1 MKKKTLAMML
11 MTTLLLGSILT
22 ACSSNNATN
31 GNNQTAA
38 NEATVSP
45 EATISPEPTVEP
57 TSTTEPT
64 VSATPSSTTKP
75 SAEPTASAE
84 AKPSTTS
91 KPTKEPA
98 PNKKPSTN
106 VESKPSHTP
115 KPIQTPAPTKKPTPT
130 KAPVEKMPSASDMID
145 GMLEEVEQPSL
156 MTMDAD
162 MMKDTYAIDA
172 SLLEEYSIRFPMMNV
187 KATEIAVFKVK
198 NSKNIDAVK
207 EGMAKRAAGIQKQF
221 ETYLPDQ
228 YENAKNY
235 KVVTNG
241 NYVLFIISE
250 SASDLEKAFNTYFDK
265 KK

>member
-22 ACSSNNATN
+22 ACSSNNAAN
-31 GNNQTAA
+31 GSNQTAA

-45 EATISPEPTVEP
+45 EATASTEP
-57 TSTTEPT
+57 TSTTEPIPS
-64 VSATPSSTTKP
+64 VTPSNTTTP
-75 SAEPTASAE
+75 SAVPTANAE
-84 AKPSTTS
+84 SKPSTTA

-98 PNKKPSTN
+98 PSKKPTTNKPSSTA
-106 VESKPSHTP
+106 KPSH
-115 KPIQTPAPTKKPTPT
+115 TPAPTKKPTPT
-130 KAPVEKMPSASDMID
+130 KAPAAEKMPSASDMID

-156 MTMDAD
+156 MTMDSD
-162 MMKDTYAIDA
+162 MMKDAYAIDS
-172 SLLEEYSIRFPMMNV
+172 SLLEEYSIRFPMMNI
-187 KATEIAVFKVK
+187 KATEIAIFKVK
-198 NSKNIDAVK
+198 KEKDIDAVK
-207 EGMAKRAAGIQKQF
+207 EGIEKRAGTIQKQF

-250 SASDLEKAFNTYFDK
+250 SADDLEKAFNSYFDK